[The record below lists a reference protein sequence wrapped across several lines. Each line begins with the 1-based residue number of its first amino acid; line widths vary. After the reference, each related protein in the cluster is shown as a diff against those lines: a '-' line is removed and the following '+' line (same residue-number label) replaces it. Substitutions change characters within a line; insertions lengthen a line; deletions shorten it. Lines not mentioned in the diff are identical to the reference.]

1 MTVTYSPNQAGNHRP
16 MKQYALLRR
25 FILAPLLI
33 AGVAAAGTVSAA
45 SGLSDALKSGR
56 SDSDSGSSGLS
67 KALGGGSSGG
77 GLSALGLPN
86 LSSDM
91 AGNAAGVLQYCIEHK
106 YVDAMDAENVKNKLM
121 DKAGIGNQEKDDD
134 YEKGLSGVLSGSDG
148 KSFDLER
155 LKGDLKDK
163 ACDYV
168 LEHGTDML

>member
-1 MTVTYSPNQAGNHRP
+1 
-16 MKQYALLRR
+16 MKQYAYLRR
-25 FILAPLLI
+25 FFLATLFT
-33 AGVAAAGTVSAA
+33 AGMAVAGTT
-45 SGLSDALKSGR
+45 SGAGFGDAR
-56 SDSDSGSSGLS
+56 ESGSSDSSSSNGLR
-67 KALGGGSSGG
+67 KALGGGSSSKG

-121 DKAGIGNQEKDDD
+121 DKAGIGSQEKDDH

>member
-1 MTVTYSPNQAGNHRP
+1 MN
-16 MKQYALLRR
+16 KYALLRR
-25 FILAPLLI
+25 LIFTPLFI
-33 AGVAAAGTVSAA
+33 AGIAMSSSAGAA
-45 SGLSDALKSGR
+45 SGLADALKSGG
-56 SDSDSGSSGLS
+56 SSSSSSSGLS
-67 KALGGGSSGG
+67 KALGGLSGN

-121 DKAGIGNQEKDDD
+121 DKAGIGSQEKDDH